1 MMTRLTKI
9 RVVVHCWWRLWPMW
23 CCGQLAIFQ
32 APISH
37 ATSFPPN
44 TAILMIVNINIT
56 INIINASEKTGH
68 SLQQSLKAFI
78 FYCWMKKK
86 QPWAPSLLDLL
97 SSSSDAFVTWVW
109 PSCAAVSFVGNW
121 PSGHC
126 TFNSVGPIPPI
137 QLVKPLSKLSNQITS
152 CMRRGGGGGGLS
164 PEVYIY
170 LFLCL
175 AWNSFAKQ

>member
-78 FYCWMKKK
+78 FYCWMKKNSLEHHLFWICCLLPLMPLWLEFDQVV
-86 QPWAPSLLDLL
+86 QPCHLSVTGQVATAPSTQLDPSL
-97 SSSSDAFVTWVW
+97 SSNWSS
-109 PSCAAVSFVGNW
+109 
-121 PSGHC
+121 HC
-126 TFNSVGPIPPI
+126 QNCEIKRG
-137 QLVKPLSKLSNQITS
+137 QITS
-152 CMRRGGGGGGLS
+152 CMRRGDCALRFRFMFS
-164 PEVYIY
+164 SALHEIHR
-170 LFLCL
+170 
-175 AWNSFAKQ
+175 KQ